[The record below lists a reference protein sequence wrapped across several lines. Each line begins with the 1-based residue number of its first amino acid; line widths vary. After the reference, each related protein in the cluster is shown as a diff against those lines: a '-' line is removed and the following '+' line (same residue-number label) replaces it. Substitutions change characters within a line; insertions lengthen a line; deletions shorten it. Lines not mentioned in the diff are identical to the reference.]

1 VKHSEVVQ
9 KFEGF
14 LRSENLKLTPQ
25 RRRILD
31 RVFATRDHFTA
42 DTLYGWLR
50 EEAGPKVSRA
60 TVYRTL
66 DVLTRAGFVEG
77 LDTGDGGL
85 VYEHVLGQPHHDHL
99 ICLGCGR
106 IEEFH
111 SDAIEELQLKA
122 AREKGFTLVSHLLR
136 LSGYCGECQA
146 KSPLNPRP
154 ARREAGADHL
164 A

>member
-1 VKHSEVVQ
+1 VEHAEVTQ
-9 KFEGF
+9 RFEDY
-14 LRSENLKLTPQ
+14 LRRENRKLTPQ
-25 RRRILD
+25 RQRILD
-31 RVFATRDHFTA
+31 KVFATSEHFTA

-50 EEAGPKVSRA
+50 EEEGPKVSRA

-66 DVLTRAGFVEG
+66 EVLTRGGFVEG

-85 VYEHVLGQPHHDHL
+85 VYEHVLGQEHHDHL

-111 SDAIEELQLKA
+111 DEAIEELQEKA
-122 AREKGFTLVSHLLR
+122 ARDKGFTLVRHLLR

-146 KSPLNPRP
+146 KN
-154 ARREAGADHL
+154 AAEDDAEAATI
-164 A
+164 